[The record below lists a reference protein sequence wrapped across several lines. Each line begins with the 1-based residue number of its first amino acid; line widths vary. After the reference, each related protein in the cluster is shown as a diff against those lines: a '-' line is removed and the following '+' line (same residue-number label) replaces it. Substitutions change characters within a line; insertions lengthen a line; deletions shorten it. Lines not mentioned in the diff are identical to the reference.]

1 MDIPAVLRKNQWIA
15 VLLFFA
21 LLITILDLYTTYLL
35 HMLGYIE
42 ANPFMNY
49 LLTNFGLWFF
59 ITVNFVQS
67 MLILSFLTW
76 GSVEKLE
83 GKFSCLPLM
92 IYCIIR
98 GAAVVNNMRILHMH

>member
-1 MDIPAVLRKNQWIA
+1 MDIPTVLKKNQWIA

-21 LLITILDLYTTYLL
+21 VLITILYLYTSYLL
-35 HMLGYIE
+35 FMLGFVE

-59 ITVNFVQS
+59 ITVNSVLS
-67 MLILSFLTW
+67 MLVLFILTW
-76 GSVEKLE
+76 GSVMKLE
-83 GKFSCLPLM
+83 GKFSYLPLT

-98 GAAVVNNMRILHMH
+98 GAAVVNNMLIIIV